1 MKRIGVIT
9 IYTEPN
15 YGSVLQ
21 AYATQILLTHLGCD
35 CKIIKYKYPNKWNFQ
50 QGYRRSSALR
60 RFVRSLGL
68 KNPHKKINKLKGF
81 IKENFNLTQ
90 EFENLEAL
98 NNYNWNKNFDIVAV
112 GSDQVW
118 NYRYLYGESA
128 FMLSFLP
135 EGFKRISISSSFA
148 CKEITPQYFD
158 KYYKYLSKFYAL
170 SVRESYGEIILKEQ
184 LNLEQEIKVVLDP
197 TLLLSSQQWLSAIKE
212 RPAKKI
218 KGKKYILLYGL
229 YYAFEPRPYI
239 FEVLKYFK
247 EKLGCEVVALE
258 GYTKPTQ
265 AGGLEMID
273 CTDASLYEF
282 IYLFN
287 NAEMVVTSSFHG
299 TAFGLNFSR
308 PLVSIVPDNGID
320 DRLTSLLT
328 LTGVENCAVPK
339 GTPFEE
345 IEPCYD
351 KSKIESSLGKLRE
364 DSIEWIKK
372 VIFDKKDINN

>member
-21 AYATQILLTHLGCD
+21 AYATQILLTHLGLD
-35 CKIIKYKYPNKWNFQ
+35 CKIIKYKYPNEWNHQ
-50 QGYRRSSALR
+50 QGYPRSSALR
-60 RFVRSLGL
+60 LFIRSLGL
-68 KNPHKKINKLKGF
+68 KNPHKKINRLKDF
-81 IKENFNLTQ
+81 IKKNFNLTQ

-98 NNYNWNKNFDIVAV
+98 NNYDWNKNFDIVAV

-135 EGFKRISISSSFA
+135 EGFKRISIASSFA
-148 CKEITPQYFD
+148 CKEIAPKYFD
-158 KYYKYLSKFYAL
+158 KYKKYLSKFLAL
-170 SVRESYGEIILKEQ
+170 SVRENYGEEILKKQ
-184 LNLEQEIKVVLDP
+184 LGLEQDIKVVLDP
-197 TLLLSSQQWLSAIKE
+197 TLLLSSQQWLEAIKE
-212 RPAKKI
+212 KPI
-218 KGKKYILLYGL
+218 KRIKSNKFILLYGL

-247 EKLGCEVVALE
+247 KKLGCEVVALE
-258 GYTKPTQ
+258 GYTKPSQ

-287 NAEMVVTSSFHG
+287 HAEMVVTSSFHG
-299 TAFGLNFSR
+299 TAFALNFSK
-308 PLVSIVPDNGID
+308 PLVAVTPDNGID
-320 DRLTSLLT
+320 DRLHSLLNQV
-328 LTGVENCAVPK
+328 GAENSAISKDSPL
-339 GTPFEE
+339 EN
-345 IEPCYD
+345 INPCYETEKVE
-351 KSKIESSLGKLRE
+351 KSLKKLRN
-364 DSIEWIKK
+364 DAVAFLKNIIW
-372 VIFDKKDINN
+372 

>member
-21 AYATQILLTHLGCD
+21 AYATQILLTHLGCE
-35 CKIIKYKYPNKWNFQ
+35 CKIIKYKYPNEWNYQ
-50 QGYRRSSALR
+50 KGYPRTSALR
-60 RFVRSLGL
+60 LFIRSLGL
-68 KNPHKKINKLKGF
+68 KKPHKKINKLKDF
-81 IKENFNLTQ
+81 IRENFNLTQ

-98 NNYNWNKNFDIVAV
+98 NSYNWNKKFDIVAV

-135 EGFKRISISSSFA
+135 EGFKRISIASSFA
-148 CKEITPQYFD
+148 CKEITPEYFD
-158 KYYKYLSKFYAL
+158 KYYKYLSKFSAL
-170 SVRESYGEIILKEQ
+170 SVRESYGEVILKKQ
-184 LNLEQEIKVVLDP
+184 LKLEQDIKVILDP

-212 RPAKKI
+212 QPHKMI

-247 EKLGCEVVALE
+247 EKIGCEVVALE
-258 GYTKPTQ
+258 GYTKP
-265 AGGLEMID
+265 AHADGLEMID
-273 CTDASLYEF
+273 CTDASLHEF

-287 NAEMVVTSSFHG
+287 NAELVVTSSFHG
-299 TAFGLNFSR
+299 TAFGLNFSK
-308 PLVSIVPDNGID
+308 PLVSIIPDNGID
-320 DRLTSLLT
+320 DRLMSLLS
-328 LTGVENCAVPK
+328 LVGAENCAIPK
-339 GTPFEE
+339 DTPFEN
-345 IEPCYD
+345 IEPSYNKNKVQD
-351 KSKIESSLGKLRE
+351 SLGKLRKN
-364 DSIEWIKK
+364 SIEWIK
-372 VIFDKKDINN
+372 NSLG